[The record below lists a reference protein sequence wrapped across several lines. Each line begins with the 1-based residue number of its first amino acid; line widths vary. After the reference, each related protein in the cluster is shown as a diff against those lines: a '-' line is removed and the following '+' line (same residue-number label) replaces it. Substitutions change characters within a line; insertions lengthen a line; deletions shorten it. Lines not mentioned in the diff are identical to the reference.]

1 MNILAD
7 LFLSWNHSKGEDL
20 CLSEKPRDGA
30 PIVVTGL
37 TMNPQR
43 MSVTESSFPFSLPIT
58 YTGFLALPSKK
69 LHAQRSLSQN
79 LLPLHPARGTQT
91 RTGVIQGALLRFWIN
106 FLPFCLYL
114 NSKIN
119 FYLPNK

>member
-20 CLSEKPRDGA
+20 CCLSEKPRDGA

-79 LLPLHPARGTQT
+79 LLPLHPTRGTQT
-91 RTGVIQGALLRFWIN
+91 RTGVIQGALLRFWSQFSS
-106 FLPFCLYL
+106 FLSVPQQ
-114 NSKIN
+114 
-119 FYLPNK
+119 